1 MSLTVQAVNVAL
13 AVIAIWLLK
22 KVTEKK
28 PLGRP
33 IPGPKGWPI
42 IGNLLDV
49 PTELE
54 YQVFSRWQ
62 KKYGV
67 SRMIDLKLEC
77 TNNHKLL

>member
-1 MSLTVQAVNVAL
+1 MSLTVQVTSVAL
-13 AVIAIWLLK
+13 VAVALWLLK
-22 KVTEKK
+22 KVTKKK

-49 PTELE
+49 PTEYE
-54 YQVFSRWQ
+54 YRVFSRWQ

-67 SRMIDLKLEC
+67 SRMIVLKLEC
-77 TNNHKLL
+77 NNQQLL

>member
-1 MSLTVQAVNVAL
+1 MSLAVQAVNITLVVVAL
-13 AVIAIWLLK
+13 WLLK
-22 KVTEKK
+22 KATEKK
-28 PLGRP
+28 PSGRP
-33 IPGPKGWPI
+33 IPGPKGLPI

-67 SRMIDLKLEC
+67 FRMIILVDF
-77 TNNHKLL
+77 TNLPFL